1 MGHAAGQNR
10 SVTRFANPGTGGNS
24 RTVHNAGSSNV
35 NSQAVRNS
43 NPGLNVNSRAVHDTL
58 SSRAVAG
65 ALRNAGALHNP
76 HTRALIA
83 ASAATAGWGHG
94 RGGENGWWRHRNG
107 GFGWVGPLFWPFAYY
122 DISDYALWGYGYDS
136 SFWGYGYDDIYAGM
150 FAPYGYRG
158 LSGYLPRSAGR
169 SPGGQAPVT
178 SNAASGPL
186 AQMCGEDS
194 RDIAGLP
201 VDKFQKAIQPDDAQ
215 SAALDELANA
225 SVKAAQDIKAAC
237 PTEIALTAP
246 SRLAAMQM
254 RIEAMIGAVATVQP
268 PLEKLYGLLSDE
280 QKERITALGLEQRQG
295 RTAGPPDQSCGAAP
309 SVADWPSA
317 DIERTVHPT
326 ETQRASLAALQD
338 ATAKAADML
347 KVACP
352 ADNPLTPPARL
363 AAVGKRLDALLQAVK
378 TVMAPLN
385 DFYGAL
391 DDEQKARFNA
401 ISPVP
406 TSAPQTSQTDRSQA
420 RQTSL
425 HRRGYLGVGSLIRHI
440 LRFF

>member
-1 MGHAAGQNR
+1 
-10 SVTRFANPGTGGNS
+10 
-24 RTVHNAGSSNV
+24 VHSAGSSNV
-35 NSQAVRNS
+35 NSQALRNS
-43 NPGLNVNSRAVHDTL
+43 NPGLNANSRAAHDTL

-65 ALRNAGALHNP
+65 ALRNAGALHNSQ
-76 HTRALIA
+76 TRALIA
-83 ASAATAGWGHG
+83 ANVATAGWGQG
-94 RGGENGWWRHRNG
+94 RGGENGWWQHRNG

-169 SPGGQAPVT
+169 SPSGSRQTP
-178 SNAASGPL
+178 NAASGPL

-246 SRLAAMQM
+246 SRLAAMQT

-268 PLEKLYGLLSDE
+268 PLEKFYGLLSDE

-295 RTAGPPDQSCGAAP
+295 RTAGPPDQSCSAAP

-317 DIERTVHPT
+317 DIERTVHPS
-326 ETQRASLAALQD
+326 ETQRASLAALQA

-352 ADNPLTPPARL
+352 ADDPLTPPARL
-363 AAVGKRLDALLQAVK
+363 AAVGKRLDTLLQAVK

-385 DFYGAL
+385 ELYGAL

-401 ISPVP
+401 ISPVHA
-406 TSAPQTSQTDRSQA
+406 SQIDRPQA
-420 RQTSL
+420 GRQTSL
-425 HRRGYLGVGSLIRHI
+425 HRHGFPGVGSLIRHI